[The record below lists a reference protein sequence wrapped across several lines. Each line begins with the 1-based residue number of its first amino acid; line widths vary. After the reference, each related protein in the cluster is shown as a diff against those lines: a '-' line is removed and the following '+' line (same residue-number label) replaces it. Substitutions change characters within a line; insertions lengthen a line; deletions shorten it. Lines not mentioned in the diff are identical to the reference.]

1 MARKRQPQPQNAA
14 FRTVWRVATT
24 QLGRTVVHGVS
35 IPIPRSVSQASVSC
49 LVVEHVS
56 TGAVADFLASPG
68 EGGQGERVA
77 AFGSGAGEAF
87 GLVLV
92 PGLLSQFS

>member
-1 MARKRQPQPQNAA
+1 
-14 FRTVWRVATT
+14 
-24 QLGRTVVHGVS
+24 
-35 IPIPRSVSQASVSC
+35 
-49 LVVEHVS
+49 VVEHVS